1 MKFVKFYGI
10 VTWAITIPL
19 DIYTIY
25 SEIQTLRGN
34 KPNEFIA
41 KLRELAD
48 IMRSIAEQRKDDAGS
63 PLSNEEVK
71 ELQAISQLVKQE
83 ADDLEE
89 MRKHTGR
96 C

>member
-1 MKFVKFYGI
+1 
-10 VTWAITIPL
+10 
-19 DIYTIY
+19 
-25 SEIQTLRGN
+25 
-34 KPNEFIA
+34 
-41 KLRELAD
+41 
-48 IMRSIAEQRKDDAGS
+48 MRSIAEQRKDDAGS
-63 PLSNEEVK
+63 PLSNEEVE